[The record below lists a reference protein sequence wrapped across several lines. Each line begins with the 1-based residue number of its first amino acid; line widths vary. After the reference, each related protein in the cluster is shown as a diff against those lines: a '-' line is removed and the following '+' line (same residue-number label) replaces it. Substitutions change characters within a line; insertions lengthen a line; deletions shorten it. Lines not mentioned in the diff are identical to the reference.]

1 MSIDPNDT
9 TRPDDEDEVLV
20 ASFAAELA
28 EVTDADEAIAA
39 MRAPRIPSGGRAE
52 DWVKPQIERVTTWRE
67 ALRRWSPAAAGTA
80 IFLILLLTP
89 VPLTGPLTVYA
100 LGWAAFGWWLSLGRP
115 GVRDSAALAWQTALT
130 VWQWLTLAA
139 DKAVATARRSRSHR
153 QADTDPTG
161 TEA

>member
-28 EVTDADEAIAA
+28 DLTDADQAIAA
-39 MRAPRIPSGGRAE
+39 MRAPRVPSGGRAE

-67 ALRRWSPAAAGTA
+67 ALQRWSPAAAGTA
-80 IFLILLLTP
+80 VFLILLLTP

-115 GVRDSAALAWQTALT
+115 GPRLTGEHLRYWITRLAQRR
-130 VWQWLTLAA
+130 
-139 DKAVATARRSRSHR
+139 AVMEHHR
-153 QADTDPTG
+153 TNNRPTSK
-161 TEA
+161 